1 MPFSVGKILFFIRN
15 LIGFRPNDI
24 LLTSFPRAGSTW
36 IRFILCNYLSLQEM
50 AGQPV
55 DLQVLDDIMPTLNK
69 SNLTKTWP
77 YQSLPRIIKTHQPY
91 RPVIFRTPRRI
102 AYILRDPRDV
112 MVSYYYF
119 LQNHTQRA
127 APSEFAAFLR
137 HESYGL
143 AACMQHYLSWRPYID
158 VTLQYEDLKLDANAA
173 MLAFLDALQIPIRAE
188 DLQVAVAR
196 SNFKE
201 MRTVLEQK
209 GLSNAERFD
218 PGFRVVR
225 SGTTQEWVKHF
236 SETDVIFYGQLRDRL
251 EFELYP

>member
-1 MPFSVGKILFFIRN
+1 MSLSVGKILFFVRN
-15 LIGFRPNDI
+15 VIGFQPNDI
-24 LLTSFPRAGSTW
+24 LLASFPRAGSTW
-36 IRFILCNYLSLQEM
+36 IRFILCNYLSLREM
-50 AGQPV
+50 VGQSV
-55 DLQVLDDIMPTLNK
+55 DLQVLDDIMPTLSK
-69 SNLTKTWP
+69 SDLTQTWP

-91 RPVIFRTPRRI
+91 RPVVFRTPRRI

-127 APSEFAAFLR
+127 APSEFATFLR

-143 AACMQHYLSWRPYID
+143 AACMQHYLSWRPHID
-158 VTLQYEDLKLDANAA
+158 VILRYEDLKRDAHAA
-173 MLAFLDALQIPIRAE
+173 MMVFLDALQVSVQAE
-188 DLQVAVAR
+188 DLQTAVAR
-196 SNFKE
+196 SDFKE

-218 PGFRVVR
+218 PAFRVVR
-225 SGTTQEWVKHF
+225 SGTTQGWVKHF
-236 SETDVIFYGQLRDRL
+236 SEADVAFYGQLRERL